1 MNNIHGFFSDG
12 DWAYSCFSC
21 RLFLMLCYPTK
32 SNNIILVLYLSC
44 TTYFSDNH
52 IIVFFNILIYL
63 HMVVFT
69 FLYFISEETSENFN
83 NFLHLI
89 GSTVNLKGF
98 DKFKGGLD
106 VKSKLILLCVHCV
119 IILYSPNN

>member
-1 MNNIHGFFSDG
+1 
-12 DWAYSCFSC
+12 
-21 RLFLMLCYPTK
+21 
-32 SNNIILVLYLSC
+32 
-44 TTYFSDNH
+44 
-52 IIVFFNILIYL
+52 
-63 HMVVFT
+63 MVVFT

-106 VKSKLILLCVHCV
+106 VKSKLILFCVHCV